1 MERLNKIFAEWAKE
15 DKKTELASEKVELGL
30 VDDLDKNATQANDIL
45 KQLDPLVKE
54 ITNTKKLIS
63 KTDKEYSQKIKVR
76 EKAKSAYEK
85 AQTQATKLESDY
97 NMAKTQTDRSLED
110 LYDYQDGLNKEEKQ
124 FKKLKAQADKTIN
137 TLNKNI
143 GKAKKAEKDLGIKIP
158 ALAKYQKSADLLDKL
173 IRNA

>member
-1 MERLNKIFAEWAKE
+1 
-15 DKKTELASEKVELGL
+15 
-30 VDDLDKNATQANDIL
+30 
-45 KQLDPLVKE
+45 
-54 ITNTKKLIS
+54 
-63 KTDKEYSQKIKVR
+63 
-76 EKAKSAYEK
+76 
-85 AQTQATKLESDY
+85 
-97 NMAKTQTDRSLED
+97 MAKTQTDRSLED

-143 GKAKKAEKDLGIKIP
+143 DKAKKAEKDLGIKIP